1 MHIGFLTPEYPHSQA
16 TPSGGLGTSIKNLAS
31 SLIAKNLKVTVF
43 VYGQKQDLNF
53 EEKGISF
60 HFIKKREYRLLG
72 WYRYRKYLQKALNKE
87 IAIEKID
94 VIEAPDWTGITA
106 LMHLYCPLVIRMHG
120 SDAYFCSLEGRKQ
133 KSKNF
138 LFEKLA
144 LKSANALISVS
155 AFTAEKTKEIFG
167 LKRDITVIPNSIET
181 ALFPPSEK
189 FPTRNRL
196 LYFGTI
202 IRKKGVLELAAIF
215 NEVVKKKAETELWMI
230 GKDVVDIFENSST
243 LKIFQKRLSPQAKQ
257 QLKYLPE
264 VSYSAIKD
272 RLDEAAVIVLPSFA
286 EALPMSWLEAMSME
300 KAMVTSN
307 IGWAKEMM
315 IDGITGYT
323 EDPKNHKNYA
333 DKILHLLEN
342 PEVAKAMGK
351 AARQQVLKKFS
362 TEVVVQKNI
371 SLYEGLVR
379 E

>member
-1 MHIGFLTPEYPHSQA
+1 MHIAFLTPEYPHSQA
-16 TPSGGLGTSIKNLAS
+16 SPSGGLGTSIENLAS

-43 VYGQKQDLNF
+43 VYGQNKDLDF

-60 HFIKKREYRLLG
+60 HFIRHREYRLLG
-72 WYRYRKYLQKALNKE
+72 WYRYRKYLQQALNKE
-87 IAIEKID
+87 IAKEKID

-120 SDAYFCSLEGRKQ
+120 TDAYFCSLEGRKQ
-133 KSKNF
+133 KLKNY

-155 AFTAEKTKEIFG
+155 AFTAEKTKEIFD
-167 LKRDITVIPNSIET
+167 LKRDITVIPNSIE
-181 ALFPPSEK
+181 AAQFLPLEK
-189 FPTRNRL
+189 SPAKDRL

-215 NEVVKKKAETELWMI
+215 NEVVKKRAETELWMI

-243 LKIFQKRLSPQAKQ
+243 LELFQKRLTPQAKQ

-272 RLDEAAVIVLPSFA
+272 QLGEAAVIVLPSFA
-286 EALPMSWLEAMSME
+286 EALPMTWLEAMAME

-323 EDPKNHKNYA
+323 EDPKKHKAYA
-333 DKILHLLEN
+333 DKILHLLHD
-342 PEVAKAMGK
+342 PEVAKDMGK

-362 TEVVVQKNI
+362 TEVVVKQNI
-371 SLYEGLVR
+371 SFYEGLVR